1 MNDIELI
8 ATAEKEHALRKLFLK
23 ETAESLE
30 IAEINTLLNAQIDG
44 KNEAARELQRKAVL
58 AKDPEYNKARTD
70 KSKAERLLIDAEFNL
85 TVAQKTWQSAQ
96 ARNEFEIARMNENA
110 SRMTLEAA
118 RLSLEAA
125 KLINH
130 NGGNAQ

>member
-8 ATAEKEHALRKLFLK
+8 ATAEKEQALRKLFLK

-30 IAEINTLLNAQIDG
+30 IAEINALLNAPLDG
-44 KNEAARELQRKAVL
+44 KNKEARDLQLKATL
-58 AKDPEYNKARTD
+58 AKDTEYNKARAD

-85 TVAQKTWQSAQ
+85 TVAQKTWQATQ

-118 RLSLEAA
+118 RLGFESA
-125 KLINH
+125 KLIH
-130 NGGNAQ
+130 NGGNTQ

>member
-1 MNDIELI
+1 MNNAELI
-8 ATAEKEHALRKLFLK
+8 ATAEKEQALRKLFLK

-30 IAEINTLLNAQIDG
+30 IAEINALLNAQIDG
-44 KNEAARELQRKAVL
+44 KNKEARDLQLKAAL
-58 AKDPEYNKARTD
+58 SKDVEYNKARID

-85 TVAQKTWQSAQ
+85 VIAQKTWQAAQ

-118 RLSLEAA
+118 RLGLESA
-125 KLINH
+125 KLIH
-130 NGGNAQ
+130 NGGNTQ